1 MADPT
6 QTPPRF
12 DPMTRRFACLAF
24 ILAFPA
30 LATAQKPPGE
40 AIRKGMQRFVDEGQV
55 SGLVALVGGADGV
68 TAVEALGQRDLASN
82 QPMEPGTIFRV
93 MSLTKPITVVA
104 VMMLVDEGK
113 VRLDDM
119 AEQHLPEFRGQ
130 KLYAGFDG
138 DKPRLVASPRPIT
151 VRDLLTHTSGLPDTP
166 PPGYTD
172 LDNHP
177 DFTLAEAVKVI
188 ASRPLSFPAGSKW
201 AYSNAG
207 MSTLGR
213 LVEVVSGRPFGAF
226 LQERLFGPLGMIDTT
241 FYPTPE
247 QMKRVAIVYDRKE
260 GKLVE
265 TPFSRSA
272 PNPAKNRPS
281 PAGGLFSTAPDLA
294 RLCQMML
301 HRGILDDHRYLTEAS
316 VAEMT
321 RLQTGDLKC
330 GFVDGMGFGL
340 GWGFVKVP
348 QGVTASLPPGTFGH
362 GGAYGT
368 QGWVDP
374 KGKRFIVLMIQR
386 VGLKNADDT
395 PMRAEL
401 QRIGMGTRRE

>member
-1 MADPT
+1 
-6 QTPPRF
+6 
-12 DPMTRRFACLAF
+12 MTRPFAFVAL
-24 ILAFPA
+24 IIAFPS
-30 LATAQKPPGE
+30 LAMAQKPPGE

-55 SGLVALVGGADGV
+55 SGLVALVGDAGGV
-68 TAVEALGQRDLASN
+68 VAVEAIGQRDLASDR
-82 QPMEPGTIFRV
+82 PMEPSTIFRV
-93 MSLTKPITVVA
+93 MSLTKPITAVA

-113 VRLDDM
+113 VRLDDLV
-119 AEQHLPEFRGQ
+119 EQHLPEFRGQ
-130 KLYAGFDG
+130 KLYAGFAG
-138 DKPRLVASPRPIT
+138 DRPKLVPTPRPIT

-188 ASRPLSFPAGSKW
+188 AGRPLSFPPGTKW

-213 LVEVVSGRPFGAF
+213 LVEVVSGKPFDAF
-226 LQERLFGPLGMIDTT
+226 LQERLFVPLGMVDTT

-247 QMKRVAIVYDRKE
+247 QMNRVAIVYDRKD

-265 TPFSRSA
+265 MPFSRSA

-281 PAGGLFSTAPDLA
+281 PAGGLFSTAEDLA
-294 RLCQMML
+294 RLYQMML
-301 HRGILDDHRYLTEAS
+301 NRGTLGDHRSLTETS

-348 QGVTASLPPGTFGH
+348 QGVTASLPSGTFGH

-368 QGWVDP
+368 QGWADP
-374 KGKRFIVLMIQR
+374 KGKRFVVLMIQR
-386 VGLKNADDT
+386 VGLRNADDT
-395 PMRAEL
+395 PMRREL
-401 QRIGMGTRRE
+401 QRIGLGSGLEQAPR

>member
-1 MADPT
+1 M
-6 QTPPRF
+6 
-12 DPMTRRFACLAF
+12 
-24 ILAFPA
+24 
-30 LATAQKPPGE
+30 AQKPPAE
-40 AIRKGMQRFVDEGQV
+40 AIRKGTQRFVDEGQV
-55 SGLVALVGGADGV
+55 SGLVALVRDRDGV
-68 TAVEALGQRDLASN
+68 ESVEALGKADLASGRA
-82 QPMEPGTIFRV
+82 MEPDTIFRV
-93 MSLTKPITVVA
+93 MSLTKPITAVA
-104 VMMLVDEGK
+104 VMMLVDDGK
-113 VRLDDM
+113 LRLDDPV
-119 AEQHLPEFRGQ
+119 EKYLPEFRGQ
-130 KLYAGFDG
+130 KLYAGFERDR
-138 DKPRLVASPRPIT
+138 PRLVASPRPIT

-188 ASRPLSFPAGSKW
+188 AGRPLSFPPGTKW

-213 LVEVVSGRPFGAF
+213 LVEVVSGRPFDSF
-226 LQERLFGPLGMIDTT
+226 LRERLFAPLGMVDTT

-265 TPFSRSA
+265 MPSSRTA
-272 PNPAKNRPS
+272 PDPAKNRPS

-294 RLCQMML
+294 RLYQMML
-301 HRGILDDHRYLTEAS
+301 HRGTLDDHRYLTEGS

-340 GWGFVKVP
+340 GWGHVKVP
-348 QGVTASLPPGTFGH
+348 QGVTASLPAGTFGH

-401 QRIGMGTRRE
+401 QRIVMGRPTD

>member
-1 MADPT
+1 
-6 QTPPRF
+6 
-12 DPMTRRFACLAF
+12 MTRRLAYLA
-24 ILAFPA
+24 IVLAFPS
-30 LATAQKPPGE
+30 LATAQKPPAE
-40 AIRKGMQRFVDEGQV
+40 AIRKALQRFVDEGQV
-55 SGLVALVGGADGV
+55 SGLVALVGDADGV
-68 TAVEALGQRDLASN
+68 DAIEAIGKRDVAADR
-82 QPMEPGTIFRV
+82 PIEPDTIFRI
-93 MSLTKPITVVA
+93 MSLTKPITAVA

-113 VRLDDM
+113 VRLDDPV
-119 AEQHLPEFRGQ
+119 EGHLPEFRGQ
-130 KLYAGFDG
+130 KLYAGFAG
-138 DKPRLVASPRPIT
+138 DKPKLVPSPRPIT

-188 ASRPLSFPAGSKW
+188 AGRPLSFPPGTKW

-207 MSTLGR
+207 MHTLGR
-213 LVEVVSGRPFGAF
+213 LVEVVSGKSFDAF
-226 LQERLFGPLGMIDTT
+226 LRERLFIPLGMVDTT

-247 QMKRVAIVYDRKE
+247 QMKRVATVYDRKE

-265 TPFSRSA
+265 MTFSRTA
-272 PNPAKNRPS
+272 PDPAKNRPS

-294 RLCQMML
+294 RLYRMTL
-301 HRGILDDHRYLTEAS
+301 HRGTLDDHRYLTEAS

-368 QGWVDP
+368 QGWVDR
-374 KGKRFIVLMIQR
+374 KSKRFVVLMIQR

-401 QRIGMGTRRE
+401 QRVGFP

>member
-1 MADPT
+1 
-6 QTPPRF
+6 
-12 DPMTRRFACLAF
+12 MTRRLAY
-24 ILAFPA
+24 LVLVLAAFPSVSS
-30 LATAQKPPGE
+30 AQKPSGE
-40 AIRKGMQRFVDEGQV
+40 AIRKGMQRFVDEGHV

-68 TAVEALGQRDLASN
+68 VAVEAIGKRDLASD
-82 QPMEPGTIFRV
+82 QPMEPDTIFRV
-93 MSLTKPITVVA
+93 MSLTKPITAVA

-113 VRLDDM
+113 VRLDDPV
-119 AEQHLPEFRGQ
+119 EQHLPEFRGQ
-130 KLYAGFDG
+130 KLYAGFEG
-138 DKPRLVASPRPIT
+138 DKARLVPSPRAIT
-151 VRDLLTHTSGLPDTP
+151 IRDLLTHTSGLPDTP

-172 LDNHP
+172 LDKHP

-188 ASRPLSFPAGSKW
+188 AGRPLSFPPGTKW

-213 LVEVVSGRPFGAF
+213 LVEVVSGKPFDAF
-226 LQERLFGPLGMIDTT
+226 LRERLFGPLGMVDTT

-265 TPFSRSA
+265 MPSSRSA
-272 PNPAKNRPS
+272 PDPARNRPS
-281 PAGGLFSTAPDLA
+281 PAGGLFSTAEDLGK
-294 RLCQMML
+294 LCRMML
-301 HRGILDDHRYLTEAS
+301 NRGTLDDRRYLSEKS

-348 QGVTASLPPGTFGH
+348 QGVTASLPSGTFGH

-374 KGKRFIVLMIQR
+374 KGKRFVVLMIQR

-395 PMRAEL
+395 PMRQEL
-401 QRIGMGTRRE
+401 QRVALGPVRP

>member
-1 MADPT
+1 MRRLGYLALLLLSFPT
-6 QTPPRF
+6 VS
-12 DPMTRRFACLAF
+12 A
-24 ILAFPA
+24 
-30 LATAQKPPGE
+30 AQKPLGE

-55 SGLVALVGGADGV
+55 SGLVALVGDADGV
-68 TAVEALGQRDLASN
+68 VAVEALGKRDLASS
-82 QPMEPGTIFRV
+82 QPVEPGSIFRV
-93 MSLTKPITVVA
+93 MSLTKPITAVA

-113 VRLDDM
+113 VRLDDPV
-119 AEQHLPEFRGQ
+119 ERHLPEFRGQ
-130 KLYAGFDG
+130 KLYAGFEG
-138 DKPRLVASPRPIT
+138 DKPRLAPLPRAVT
-151 VRDLLTHTSGLPDTP
+151 VRDLLTHTSGVPDTP

-172 LDNHP
+172 LDKHP
-177 DFTLAEAVKVI
+177 DFSLAEAVKVI
-188 ASRPLSFPAGSKW
+188 AGRPLSFPPGTKW

-213 LVEVVSGRPFGAF
+213 LVEVVSGKPFDGF
-226 LQERLFGPLGMIDTT
+226 LKDRLFVPLGMVDTT

-247 QMKRVAIVYDRKE
+247 QMSRVAILYDRKD

-265 TPFSRSA
+265 VASSRTA
-272 PNPAKNRPS
+272 PDPAKNRPS
-281 PAGGLFSTAPDLA
+281 PAGGLFSTAEDLA
-294 RLCQMML
+294 RLYQMML
-301 HRGILDDHRYLTEAS
+301 NGGALDGHRYLAEST
-316 VAEMT
+316 VAAMT

-348 QGVTASLPPGTFGH
+348 QGVTAALSPGTFGH

-374 KGKRFIVLMIQR
+374 RRRRFVVLMIQR
-386 VGLKNADDT
+386 TGLRNADDT

-401 QRIGMGTRRE
+401 QRIAMVTNPD